1 MWAVGQAGEPP
12 HLLDAEA
19 HGPNSVTRPRVCL
32 KGIHCNYLKGIEKKP
47 LFLKSLGNNSDDLA
61 FIT

>member
-1 MWAVGQAGEPP
+1 MRAVGRAGEPP

-19 HGPNSVTRPRVCL
+19 HGPNSVMLPRLCL
-32 KGIHCNYLKGIEKKP
+32 KGINCNYLKGIEEKP
-47 LFLKSLGNNSDDLA
+47 LSLKSLGNNSDDLA